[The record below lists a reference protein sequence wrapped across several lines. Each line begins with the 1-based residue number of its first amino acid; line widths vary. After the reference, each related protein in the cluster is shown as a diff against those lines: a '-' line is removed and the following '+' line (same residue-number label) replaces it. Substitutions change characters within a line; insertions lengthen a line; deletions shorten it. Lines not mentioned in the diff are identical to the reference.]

1 VTAVACLTCADICLT
16 IGHVGAGLNGPRALQ
31 QTINT
36 CFGTNEPVWF
46 NSTLVFPNC
55 EAFVILPLPDFVF
68 DLAPAPAPS
77 PGITLGGNGYAVFT
91 TAVQGGCGTQLPV
104 LCLGTPPNI

>member
-1 VTAVACLTCADICLT
+1 MTCADICLT

-36 CFGTNEPVWF
+36 CLGTNEPVWF

-55 EAFVILPLPDFVF
+55 EAFVIFPLPASVF
-68 DLAPAPAPS
+68 DLAPAPAS
-77 PGITLGGNGYAVFT
+77 APGIILGGNGYAVFT

-104 LCLGTPPNI
+104 LCLGAPPTF